1 MGSGQIDD
9 GAVLLDA
16 TGDWC
21 KSRLHRPCATGAYRV
36 QPSKPVTVTFSYRT
50 YMYHRNIANQEEGFH
65 VATFVDH
72 TACIH
77 TLFTDGSPGF
87 LPLYASKIHELIRG
101 LTDRSQV
108 LLPPRFHLLPEQSC
122 YCRSCA
128 AGSARLR

>member
-1 MGSGQIDD
+1 MTVLYFLTRPVIGVKAGSTARAPPVPI
-9 GAVLLDA
+9 
-16 TGDWC
+16 
-21 KSRLHRPCATGAYRV
+21 RV

-87 LPLYASKIHELIRG
+87 LPLYASKIHELIRD